1 MSVPSGHDMKQLLRD
16 RQLVLMEAAINERL
30 RRSADVKLHPELVNA
45 ALIYDP
51 AGRAALAR
59 IYGEYMDIA
68 AEAALPLLLCTP
80 TWRANRIRVSD
91 SDVSPAI
98 NVDAAGFM
106 QDLRDS
112 RGATRAAVKI
122 GGLLACKNDCYR
134 PDEGLS
140 AAEAEQFHSWQIE
153 QLARGGVDF
162 LLAETLPNVQEA
174 LGIARAM
181 QTSGLPYVISFV
193 IGRDSR
199 VLDGSELQASVELID
214 SATQRRPLGY
224 MVNCA
229 YPSFLCA
236 GRQPAELFRRLIGYQ
251 ANASSLDH
259 CDLDG
264 AADLAADGVSDW
276 GDLMLELNRSCGVK
290 ILGGCCGTNAG
301 HLRYLVENR

>member
-1 MSVPSGHDMKQLLRD
+1 MKRLLQD
-16 RQLVLMEAAINERL
+16 RPLVLMEAAINERL
-30 RRSADVKLHPELVNA
+30 RRSACVQLHPNLVNA
-45 ALIYDP
+45 PLIYDP
-51 AGRAALAR
+51 AGREALAR

-68 AEAALPLLLCTP
+68 AAAELPLLLCTP
-80 TWRANRIRVSD
+80 TWRADRIRVSD

-98 NVDAAGFM
+98 NTDAAGFM

-112 RGATRAAVKI
+112 HGATRANVRI

-134 PDEGLS
+134 PSEGLS
-140 AAEAEQFHSWQIE
+140 ATEAEQFHGWQIE

-181 QTSGLPYVISFV
+181 QASGLPYVISFV
-193 IGRDSR
+193 IGRDGR
-199 VLDGSELQASVELID
+199 VLDGTGLPDAVDLID
-214 SATQRRPLGY
+214 AATETRPLGY

-229 YPSFLCA
+229 YPSFLSA
-236 GRQPAELFRRLIGYQ
+236 AQQPATLYRRLIGYQ

-264 AADLAADGVSDW
+264 AADLAADSVSDW
-276 GDLMLELNRSCGVK
+276 GDLMLELNRTYGVQ
-290 ILGGCCGTNAG
+290 ILGGCCGTSG
-301 HLRYLVENR
+301 EHLRYLVDKR